1 MSDRKLVHAES
12 KASTPKPKSIS
23 ALPAPTLSDSA
34 QSGLPVQT
42 REPSTVRPSSS
53 TRLAG
58 EQQVTPVSECGADL
72 LESPEFFLDDDP
84 NIQYA
89 RLKVELDKRTRTPS
103 GDSEASFIEELH
115 SHLKAVKSHYLF
127 DKRDA
132 EAQYISRRQKLDEAF
147 LQARLRGFPRPGVS
161 KPYKV
166 PVPDAQPPHH
176 HQNLKEVRGDSA
188 DIFDSNEQE
197 DGGLFE
203 ILDDMPSTDISET
216 GVTVRVRDMPLPKGK
231 LDRTSKAFLQAT
243 VNKLDSFAVTT
254 YHLLSGASRAKR
266 ASLSIRW
273 SSDKFSEWTMTDV
286 ACHDIAQ
293 AEQYIATVAL
303 HALTFPV
310 STGFA
315 PGTSA
320 PGTGQTFFRL
330 LPPAYRE
337 LWDELE
343 AARKS
348 SDDATNRAV
357 WAKLKRIV
365 ETRNSLEKVRPRL
378 FWITGATQLHR
389 PSTRVPDRR
398 FEISRVLLRRTLER
412 KRPLHKSSSP
422 LRVGAPLH
430 HIRKCLSVGE
440 IAHLIACAISPETV
454 AAKEIAYRSVQ
465 KPYRGVP

>member
-1 MSDRKLVHAES
+1 MTDRKLVHVES

-23 ALPAPTLSDSA
+23 ALPTPILSDPA
-34 QSGLPVQT
+34 QSGLSAQAH
-42 REPSTVRPSSS
+42 EPSTVRPSSA
-53 TRLAG
+53 RLAG
-58 EQQVTPVSECGADL
+58 EQQITPVPECDADL
-72 LESPEFFLDDDP
+72 LESPEFLNDDP

-103 GDSEASFIEELH
+103 GDSEESFIEDLR
-115 SHLKAVKSHYLF
+115 SHLNAVKSHYLF
-127 DKRDA
+127 DQRDA
-132 EAQYISRRQKLDEAF
+132 EAQYISRRQKSDEAS
-147 LQARLRGFPRPGVS
+147 LQARLRGGPGPDLPKPS
-161 KPYKV
+161 KLR
-166 PVPDAQPPHH
+166 VPDAQPPLHH
-176 HQNLKEVRGDSA
+176 PNTKEVRSDSA

-197 DGGLFE
+197 DVGLFE

-231 LDRTSKAFLQAT
+231 FERTSKAFLQAT

-254 YHLLSGASRAKR
+254 YQTLSGASRAKR

-273 SSDKFSEWTMTDV
+273 SSDKLNEWTMTDV
-286 ACHDIAQ
+286 ACYDTTQ

-303 HALTFPV
+303 HALTFPA
-310 STGFA
+310 SAGFA
-315 PGTSA
+315 SGTSA

-365 ETRNSLEKVRPRL
+365 ETKSSLEKVRPQL
-378 FWITGATQLHR
+378 FWIAGAAQLHR
-389 PSTRVPDRR
+389 LSTRVRDNQ
-398 FEISRVLLRRTLER
+398 FEISRVLL
-412 KRPLHKSSSP
+412 
-422 LRVGAPLH
+422 
-430 HIRKCLSVGE
+430 
-440 IAHLIACAISPETV
+440 
-454 AAKEIAYRSVQ
+454 
-465 KPYRGVP
+465 

>member
-23 ALPAPTLSDSA
+23 ALPTPTLSDSA
-34 QSGLPVQT
+34 QSGLPAQT
-42 REPSTVRPSSS
+42 REPSTVRPSPS

-58 EQQVTPVSECGADL
+58 EQQVTLVSECDADL
-72 LESPEFFLDDDP
+72 LESPEFMDDDP
-84 NIQYA
+84 NILYA
-89 RLKVELDKRTRTPS
+89 RLKVELNRRTRTPS
-103 GDSEASFIEELH
+103 GDSEESFIEELH
-115 SHLKAVKSHYLF
+115 SHLNAVKSHYLF
-127 DKRDA
+127 DQRDA
-132 EAQYISRRQKLDEAF
+132 EAHYISRRQKLDEAF
-147 LQARLRGFPRPGVS
+147 LQARLRGVPRPDAS
-161 KPYKV
+161 KPSKAL
-166 PVPDAQPPHH
+166 VPDTRPPLHH
-176 HQNLKEVRGDSA
+176 PNPKEVRDDST

-216 GVTVRVRDMPLPKGK
+216 GVTIRVRDMPLPKGK
-231 LDRTSKAFLQAT
+231 FERTSKAFLQAT
-243 VNKLDSFAVTT
+243 VSKLDSFAVTT
-254 YHLLSGASRAKR
+254 YHPLSGASRVKR

-273 SSDKFSEWTMTDV
+273 SSDKLSEWKMTDV
-286 ACHDIAQ
+286 ACYDITQ

-310 STGFA
+310 SAGFA
-315 PGTSA
+315 SGTSA

-357 WAKLKRIV
+357 WAKLRRIF

-378 FWITGATQLHR
+378 FWIAGAAQLHR
-389 PSTRVPDRR
+389 PSTRVPDRQ
-398 FEISRVLLRRTLER
+398 FEISMVLLRRTLER

-422 LRVGAPLH
+422 SRVGAPLH
-430 HIRKCLSVGE
+430 HIRICLSVGD
-440 IAHLIACAISPETV
+440 IAYLIARAISPETV
-454 AAKEIAYRSVQ
+454 AAKEIAYRSV
-465 KPYRGVP
+465 